1 MPTALPTDE
10 IYERYLKKAIAEIN
24 ELGDELARTGD
35 ELRVPVVGS
44 GHPLADVLLLKYLP
58 LPPEIQEGVAF
69 FGRSGQAVLKSLQR
83 LHVDP
88 LAVYGT
94 NCLKFGT
101 EDPADAAAWL
111 TREIHIVQPK
121 LIVVMGERSVV
132 FVNDLRFPLSDAL
145 DANALGRAAA
155 LHADDRGAGDARHR
169 RVARRPVREDR
180 VLERLQGARPLVVG
194 AASVLS
200 LSGAARSRSAPSSPC
215 SSSSARAR
223 RSLPGLSRG
232 RRDRLREPRRPARVR
247 GRHLV
252 GASVGAGARVVP
264 ARSRRRL
271 RARLGRLL
279 PSSTSMSSRTSAKLV
294 SYILFGFWFLSLFEA
309 LWWLA
314 LVALLVPWVDI
325 WSVAAGPTEY
335 VTEERPEVFDGIS
348 VALHVPGE
356 TSTANIGPPDIV
368 FFALFLA
375 AAQQFRLRVALTWI
389 SMTAFLSL
397 TLLLV
402 YFWDTDGLPALPA
415 VCWGFL
421 LPNARPPL
429 ARRARR
435 LRRARAG
442 SQVTPC
448 HTAAFSSS
456 DTDSTCGVCGNMSTG
471 RQRTSS

>member
-44 GHPLADVLLLKYLP
+44 GHPLADVILLKYLP

-121 LIVVMGERSVV
+121 LIVVMGERSVGV
-132 FVNDLRFPLSDAL
+132 RQRPSLPAVGSARRSRA
-145 DANALGRAAA
+145 RAAA
-155 LHADDRGAGDARHR
+155 TLHADDRGAGDTGHR

-180 VLERLQGARPLVVG
+180 LLERLQGTRPLVVG
-194 AASVLS
+194 ATSILS
-200 LSGAARSRSAPSSPC
+200 LERRRAVALGALLAILVVFGASASRLPGMSRDGAIAFASLVVLPAFAAVIWLALPL
-215 SSSSARAR
+215 ARAR
-223 RSLPGLSRG
+223 EWYLLGAAAILA
-232 RRDRLREPRRPARVR
+232 LAW
-247 GRHLV
+247 V
-252 GASVGAGARVVP
+252 GFE
-264 ARSRRRL
+264 L
-271 RARLGRLL
+271 LGFEELANA
-279 PSSTSMSSRTSAKLV
+279 AKLV

-421 LPNARPPL
+421 LPNLDLLWRDVRAAYAARGQE
-429 ARRARR
+429 AK
-435 LRRARAG
+435 
-442 SQVTPC
+442 
-448 HTAAFSSS
+448 
-456 DTDSTCGVCGNMSTG
+456 
-471 RQRTSS
+471 